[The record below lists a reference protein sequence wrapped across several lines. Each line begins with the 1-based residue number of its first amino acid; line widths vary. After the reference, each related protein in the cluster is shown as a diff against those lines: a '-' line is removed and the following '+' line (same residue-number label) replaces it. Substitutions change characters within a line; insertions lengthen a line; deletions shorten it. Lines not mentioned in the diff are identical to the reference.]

1 MLARHAGA
9 VVLVSGAIPG
19 EEVRARVVQVAKG
32 VAYADTMEVLSV
44 SPDRRKPL
52 CDLRCGGSVFA
63 HITPSGQR
71 RLKAQIVIDAMSR
84 LGGLTLDREPTVV
97 PSPEEGYRMRAR
109 FHAQNGR
116 LGFYREGS
124 HELCEV
130 RPTRQ
135 LLPASCDWLTAME
148 KALSTAGSPAVRAV
162 EVAEN
167 QSGTFRTCHLE
178 LSAGVVPKTLVA
190 LAGAT
195 GLDGLSVSR
204 ADQYSSRVLSGS
216 PSVTEVLTF
225 PSRGATH
232 SVRLTRN
239 VRSFFQ
245 SNRFLIEPLVGHVA
259 ELVPPGPVIDLYAG
273 IGLFGLALTAAGES
287 AVTLVEGDVSSGA
300 DLEINAALL
309 GDGVRVLRRKVE
321 IFLAG
326 ESSAPDATV
335 IVDPPR
341 TGLSKEVISGL
352 LALSPATLVY
362 VSCDAPTLARD
373 TKRFLSAGYALDA
386 LTVFDLFPNTSHVET
401 VVRFYRA

>member
-1 MLARHAGA
+1 
-9 VVLVSGAIPG
+9 
-19 EEVRARVVQVAKG
+19 
-32 VAYADTMEVLSV
+32 
-44 SPDRRKPL
+44 
-52 CDLRCGGSVFA
+52 
-63 HITPSGQR
+63 
-71 RLKAQIVIDAMSR
+71 
-84 LGGLTLDREPTVV
+84 
-97 PSPEEGYRMRAR
+97 
-109 FHAQNGR
+109 
-116 LGFYREGS
+116 
-124 HELCEV
+124 
-130 RPTRQ
+130 
-135 LLPASCDWLTAME
+135 
-148 KALSTAGSPAVRAV
+148 
-162 EVAEN
+162 
-167 QSGTFRTCHLE
+167 
-178 LSAGVVPKTLVA
+178 
-190 LAGAT
+190 
-195 GLDGLSVSR
+195 
-204 ADQYSSRVLSGS
+204 
-216 PSVTEVLTF
+216 
-225 PSRGATH
+225 
-232 SVRLTRN
+232 VRLTRN